1 MKAIL
6 LAGGYGTRL
15 RPLTLDVPK
24 CLVPIK
30 GRPLLDYWIELLVGN
45 GFDVIIVNTHWL
57 PDQVRDY
64 VKASKWR
71 DRISL
76 VHEPVLLGTG
86 GTIRSNTCISDNEDV
101 FVAHADNLVRFD
113 LSAFTLRHRQRP
125 PYCVMSLLSFR
136 TDSPQTCGILELNS
150 DAAVIN
156 FHEKVANPPGNIANG
171 AVYILTPAII
181 DYIHQ
186 FNSGI
191 LDFSLDVIPNFI
203 GRILAVETDGYH
215 RDIGSLESL
224 AQAELEF

>member
-57 PDQVRDY
+57 PDQVREY

-101 FVAHADNLVRFD
+101 FVIKTN
-113 LSAFTLRHRQRP
+113 
-125 PYCVMSLLSFR
+125 Y
-136 TDSPQTCGILELNS
+136 
-150 DAAVIN
+150 
-156 FHEKVANPPGNIANG
+156 
-171 AVYILTPAII
+171 
-181 DYIHQ
+181 
-186 FNSGI
+186 
-191 LDFSLDVIPNFI
+191 
-203 GRILAVETDGYH
+203 
-215 RDIGSLESL
+215 
-224 AQAELEF
+224 